1 MKTTTMMAMAVLL
14 LGCGT
19 GRKVTERVVRET
31 DSTAAWELKDS
42 LQRKVTEIALLKTDL
57 QRMREE
63 NVTLRSEGMTV
74 EIKYDT
80 AAPVDTTTGK
90 PPVMSERITT
100 LLNRYEKGVAEGEWW
115 QKESSWQRENLL
127 RENSSLQLTVETLTK
142 ENRELKEKTD
152 AHTLFNVKL
161 LLASILIGTLLT
173 GWLMLRRK

>member
-19 GRKVTERVVRET
+19 GKRVTERVVRET
-31 DSTAAWELKDS
+31 DSTAVWELKDS
-42 LQRKVTEIALLKTDL
+42 LQRKVTEISLLKTDL

-142 ENRELKEKTD
+142 ENRELKEKKTSPYPPWV
-152 AHTLFNVKL
+152 TGLM
-161 LLASILIGTLLT
+161 LLAGTALGTVLAR
-173 GWLMLRRK
+173 WLYRR

>member
-31 DSTAAWELKDS
+31 DSTAVWELKDS
-42 LQRKVTEIALLKTDL
+42 LQRKVTEISLLKTDL

-90 PPVMSERITT
+90 PPVVSERITT
-100 LLNRYEKGVAEGEWW
+100 LLNRYEKGMAEGEWL
-115 QKESSWQRENLL
+115 QKEESRERENLF
-127 RENSSLQLTVETLTK
+127 RENSSLQLKVEKLTK

-161 LLASILIGTLLT
+161 LLAGILIGTLLT

>member
-31 DSTAAWELKDS
+31 DSTAVWELKDS
-42 LQRKVTEIALLKTDL
+42 LQRKVTEISLLKTDL

-127 RENSSLQLTVETLTK
+127 RENSSLQLTVEMLTK
-142 ENRELKEKTD
+142 ENRKLKEKKTSPYPSWVMG
-152 AHTLFNVKL
+152 LM
-161 LLASILIGTLLT
+161 LLAGTTLGTVLAR
-173 GWLMLRRK
+173 WLYRR

>member
-31 DSTAAWELKDS
+31 DSTAVWELKDS
-42 LQRKVTEIALLKTDL
+42 LQRKVTEISLLKTDL

-142 ENRELKEKTD
+142 ENRKLKE
-152 AHTLFNVKL
+152 
-161 LLASILIGTLLT
+161 
-173 GWLMLRRK
+173 